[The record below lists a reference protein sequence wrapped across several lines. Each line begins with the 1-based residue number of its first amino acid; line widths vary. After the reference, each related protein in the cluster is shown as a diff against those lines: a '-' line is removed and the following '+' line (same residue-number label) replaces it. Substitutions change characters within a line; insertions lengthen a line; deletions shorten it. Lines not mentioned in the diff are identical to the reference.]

1 LSDYGLALAGEGG
14 RIGFDIGLAATL
26 AIRNEKLKLS
36 SRLNETIAMNVALRD
51 DFLNKRINSSVTI
64 VDSETALA
72 D

>member
-1 LSDYGLALAGEGG
+1 MGL
-14 RIGFDIGLAATL
+14 IGLAATL

>member
-1 LSDYGLALAGEGG
+1 MSDYGLALAGGG
-14 RIGFDIGLAATL
+14 AELGLIGLAATL